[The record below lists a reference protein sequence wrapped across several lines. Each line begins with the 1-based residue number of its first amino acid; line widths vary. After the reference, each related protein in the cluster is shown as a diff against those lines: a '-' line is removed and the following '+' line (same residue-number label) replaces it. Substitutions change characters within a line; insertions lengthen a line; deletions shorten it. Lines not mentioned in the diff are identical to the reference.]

1 MEAEKTSK
9 KVEVVVKS
17 PKVKTIKRRKRKSKV
32 MKAGT
37 GTAKVKNVS
46 DKILTSLS
54 FLSDAEQ
61 AKVLGLA
68 QKMINKKLKKIMQ

>member
-1 MEAEKTSK
+1 MEAEKTQK

-17 PKVKTIKRRKRKSKV
+17 PKVKKIKRRKRKV
-32 MKAGT
+32 MKAEGAT
-37 GTAKVKNVS
+37 KVKNVS

-54 FLSDAEQ
+54 FLSDSEQ